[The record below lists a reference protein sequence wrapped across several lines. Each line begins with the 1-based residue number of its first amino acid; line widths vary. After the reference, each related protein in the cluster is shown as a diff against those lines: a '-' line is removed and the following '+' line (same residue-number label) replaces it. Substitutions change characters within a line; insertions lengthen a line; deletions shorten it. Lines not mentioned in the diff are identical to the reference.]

1 MYDQR
6 EAIAQALSK
15 SFGGAWWISMGRAR
29 KHAAFLVNAG
39 ASMPQAVR
47 SAEEMAALP
56 DGAVV
61 EQMASEVPPRFFLK
75 RSGMWHDID
84 GGEPVADPAAQVS
97 AAGTPAWF
105 AILRG

>member
-6 EAIAQALSK
+6 EAIAQALSA
-15 SFGGAWWISMGRAR
+15 SFGGAYWISKGRAR
-29 KHAAFLVNAG
+29 KHAAYLVNAG
-39 ASMPQAVR
+39 ASMPPAVR
-47 SAEEMAALP
+47 SAEQMAALP

-61 EQMASEVPPRFFLK
+61 EQMGSGLPPRFFLK

-84 GGEPVADPAAQVS
+84 GGEPVADPAVQAS

-105 AILRG
+105 AIRRG